1 MRKNRHNN
9 YELDMTH
16 GKLIPKVLAFAFPL
30 MITSMLQLLYNAAD
44 VVVVGRYSGPE
55 SLAAVG
61 STGSLINLIVNV
73 FLGLSIGTNVMA
85 AKYYGAGDYKNTHE
99 TVHTSITVS
108 LIGGVAIGLFGFI
121 FGGTFL
127 KWMGS
132 PEDVLPLATIYIR
145 IYFLGMPFNMLYNFG
160 AAVLRAVGDTRR
172 PLVFL
177 SIAGIVNVVL
187 NLFFVIVCDM
197 GVAGVAIATI
207 ISQMISSVLV
217 VLCLIHTDGFVHLE
231 IKKLRIYRDK
241 LAAISKIG
249 LPAGFQGACFSISN
263 VLIQST
269 VNSFGSTVIAG
280 NSASQNLEGF
290 VYVAMNSFHQ
300 ATVTFTSTN
309 IGAGKNSRIRT
320 ILGTCTLLV
329 TVVGAALGLGCFFFG
344 KYLLGIYS
352 TDAQVIATGLIR
364 MRYIVA
370 PYFLCGIMEIFSGSL
385 RGMGATLAPMFV
397 SVMGACVFRIFWV
410 YAILPLTGS
419 LETLYL
425 SYPISWVLTGGVH
438 LIFCLATFR
447 KFPIDR
453 EKEALA

>member
-1 MRKNRHNN
+1 MRKNRHS

-16 GKLIPKVLAFAFPL
+16 GRLTPKVLAFAFPL

-44 VVVVGRYSGPE
+44 VVVVGRYAGSE

-108 LIGGVAIGLFGFI
+108 LIGGVFIGIFGFI

-132 PEDVLPLATIYIR
+132 PDDVLPLATRYIR

-172 PLVFL
+172 PLYFL
-177 SIAGIVNVVL
+177 TISGIVNVVL
-187 NLFFVIVCDM
+187 NLFFVIVWNM
-197 GVAGVAIATI
+197 GVAGVALATI

-217 VLCLIHTDGFVHLE
+217 VICLIHTEGFVHLE
-231 IKKLRIYRDK
+231 IKKLHIYRDK

-280 NSASQNLEGF
+280 NSAAQNLEGF

-320 ILGTCTLLV
+320 TMVACTLLV
-329 TVVGAALGLGCFFFG
+329 TLAGAILGMGCFLMG
-344 KYLLGIYS
+344 KYLVGIYS
-352 TDAQVIATGLIR
+352 TDAQVIAIGLVR
-364 MRYIVA
+364 LKYIAA
-370 PYFLCGIMEIFSGSL
+370 PYFLCGIMEIFSGTL
-385 RGMGATLAPMFV
+385 RGMGVTLAPMFV

-410 YAILPLTGS
+410 YAVLPLTGE

-438 LIFCLATFR
+438 LIFCLIYLR
-447 KFPIDR
+447 RFPVDR
-453 EKEALA
+453 EREALT